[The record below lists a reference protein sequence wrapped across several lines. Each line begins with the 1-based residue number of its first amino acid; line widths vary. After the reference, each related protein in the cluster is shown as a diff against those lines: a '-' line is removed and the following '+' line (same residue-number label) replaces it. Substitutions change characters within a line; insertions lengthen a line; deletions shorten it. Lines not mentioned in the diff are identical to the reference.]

1 MPERIHPSTTR
12 QYSANFRNPRW
23 RTATVPA
30 TTFGAEGIYERR
42 DIQRLL
48 RDNIDVLGESLLV
61 ISEEFGE
68 WLDSSRRID
77 LLCIDTDANLVVV
90 ELKRTEDGG
99 FMELQ
104 ALRYAAM
111 ISSMTFDQL
120 VEAHAR
126 FLSRLDPSMETARS
140 AILDFLGWDEVSEEK
155 FALDT
160 KIILAAADFSK
171 ELTTSVIWLGE
182 WGMDVRCIRLKP
194 YRLPDGPVL
203 LDIQQLIPL
212 PEAASFQTQIGVK
225 RKAERQGRTERHELR
240 YRFWE
245 LLLEE
250 AKVQSAVHANR
261 RPTKDNWISGGIGRA
276 GFSLTYVVRE
286 TDCQVEL
293 WIGLGA
299 GQAEK
304 NKRAYQ
310 ALLAQQEAI
319 EADFGAPLVWE
330 ELPHRD
336 GCRIRFPIDGGYRS
350 DPDERPEI
358 RLKLIGAMVRLDR
371 AMRPRVQA
379 LSL

>member
-1 MPERIHPSTTR
+1 MPIFQIRDGVLQP
-12 QYSANFRNPRW
+12 
-23 RTATVPA
+23 VPT
-30 TTFGAEGIYERR
+30 TTFGAEGIYERQG
-42 DIQRLL
+42 IQKLL
-48 RDNIDVLGESLLV
+48 RENIEVLGERLMV

-77 LLCIDTDANLVVV
+77 LLCIDADANLVVV

-111 ISSMTFDQL
+111 VSTMTFDQL

-126 FLSRLDPSMETARS
+126 FRNRLAPNPETARD
-140 AILDFLGWDEVSEEK
+140 AILGFLGWDEPYEDK

-160 KIILAAADFSK
+160 RMVLAAADFSK
-171 ELTTSVIWLGE
+171 ELTTSVMWLAE
-182 WGMDVRCIRLKP
+182 WGIDIRCIRLKP
-194 YRLPDGPVL
+194 YRMEEGPVL

-225 RKAERQGRTERHELR
+225 RQAERQGRSERHELR

-250 AKVQSAVHANR
+250 AKIRTQVHANR
-261 RPTKDNWISGGIGRA
+261 RPTKDNWVSGGVGRA

-286 TDCQVEL
+286 SDSQVEL

-299 GQAEK
+299 GQADK
-304 NKRAYQ
+304 NKRAFQ
-310 ALLAQQEAI
+310 ALLDQKEAV
-319 EADFGAPLVWE
+319 ESDFGADLEWE

-336 GCRIRFPIDGGYRS
+336 GCRIRYPLEGGYRS
-350 DPDERPEI
+350 SVDEWPEI
-358 RLKLIGAMVRLDR
+358 RGRLIDAMMRLDA

-379 LSL
+379 LRL